1 MKYHDVSKPLSQMS
15 GDYQFKEPPQI
26 LVSAQDFLAKILRN
40 IIDFLRQFKIDL
52 PDVADTKSVGDIM
65 QVLII
70 CAMVVVILLVLFTL
84 YKRLNDLQ
92 RQAQLAK
99 VGLTTGL
106 EILDSKAWKIK
117 ANEHADSLDWREACR
132 AVYMS
137 SLYLMDENGIL
148 KFVATR
154 TNYEYYYALSSF
166 KKLRQ
171 PFRNLVNIV
180 EGIWFGNDTATKAE
194 YENCVEDLTKIE
206 NEIALKLKEK
216 GSDV

>member
-1 MKYHDVSKPLSQMS
+1 MS

-26 LVSAQDFLAKILRN
+26 LVLAQDFLAKILRN
-40 IIDFLRQFKIDL
+40 IIDFLRQFRIDL
-52 PDVADTKSVGDIM
+52 PDVADTKAVGDIM

-70 CAMVVVILLVLFTL
+70 CAMVVVIGLVLFTL
-84 YKRLNDLQ
+84 YMRLSDLQ

-99 VGLTTGL
+99 VGLTAGL
-106 EILDSKAWKIK
+106 DILDSKAWKLK
-117 ANEHADSLDWREACR
+117 AKEHADNLNWREACR

-137 SLYLMDENGIL
+137 SLYLMDENSIL

-171 PFRNLVNIV
+171 PFRDLVNIV
-180 EGIWFGNDTATKAE
+180 EGIWFGNDTATKTE
-194 YENCVEDLTKIE
+194 YENCLEELTKIE
-206 NEIALKLKEK
+206 SEIALKLKVN
-216 GSDV
+216 GANV

>member
-70 CAMVVVILLVLFTL
+70 CTMVIVILLVLFTL

-92 RQAQLAK
+92 RQAQIAK
-99 VGLTTGL
+99 VGLATGL
-106 EILDSKAWKIK
+106 EILDSKAWKMK
-117 ANEHADSLDWREACR
+117 AKEHAESLDWREACR

-171 PFRNLVNIV
+171 PFRDLVNIV
-180 EGIWFGNDTATKAE
+180 EGIWFGNDTATKTE

>member
-15 GDYQFKEPPQI
+15 GDYQFKEPPQM
-26 LVSAQDFLAKILRN
+26 LVSAQDFLARILRN
-40 IIDFLRQFKIDL
+40 IIDFLRQFRIEL
-52 PDVADTKSVGDIM
+52 PDVANTKSVGDIM

-70 CAMVVVILLVLFTL
+70 SSMVVVIVLVLFTL

-99 VGLTTGL
+99 VGLATGL
-106 EILDSKAWKIK
+106 EILDSKAWKTK
-117 ANEHADSLDWREACR
+117 AREHADNLDWREACR

-171 PFRNLVNIV
+171 PFRDLVNIV
-180 EGIWFGNDTATKAE
+180 EGIWFGNDTATKRE
-194 YENCVEDLTKIE
+194 YENCLQGLTEIE

-216 GSDV
+216 GADV